1 MKNQTECFNPFTEE
15 LIGYSELTD
24 RNSVTEIVQK
34 AREAQKDWGNK
45 RLTERNKYFYKLREL
60 IVNQAEDISEIISNA
75 NGKLKIEALS
85 AEVLPIAFAI
95 TYYIKNAERF
105 LRDKKLKAGNIFL
118 ANKRSFIRRV
128 PEGVIAIVSP
138 WNYPF
143 TIPMFDVI
151 CGLMA
156 GNAVILK
163 GATETQLVGRK
174 IEELIL
180 NAGFPKGI
188 FSFVNLPGSIAGD
201 ALLGSKIDKLF
212 FTGSVEVGRMLAQKA
227 AANLIPISL
236 ELGGN
241 DAMIILQDA
250 DLDRAV
256 SGGIWGGFHNA
267 GQSCGGIERIY
278 VHEKV
283 YDRFLL
289 LLKKRLENFSA
300 NGNQDF
306 SSDMGVMT
314 SLKQKNIVEEHIKDA
329 IEKGAQVFAQS
340 KISTNC
346 KNSLPASVLIN
357 VNHDML
363 LMKEETFGPVVGV
376 MKFYTIQ
383 EAIDLANDSHLGL
396 TASVW
401 SKNNRKAIEVAKQ
414 IQAGAI
420 NINDHLMSHG
430 LAETPW
436 GGFKDS
442 GNSRSHGELGL
453 LEMTKQQV
461 IIKDIL
467 PFVKRNLWWHPY
479 DKNVYDGILGLIK
492 LIYSKEVKI
501 RIEGLKNLTK
511 ILPRIFKV

>member
-1 MKNQTECFNPFTEE
+1 
-15 LIGYSELTD
+15 
-24 RNSVTEIVQK
+24 
-34 AREAQKDWGNK
+34 
-45 RLTERNKYFYKLREL
+45 
-60 IVNQAEDISEIISNA
+60 
-75 NGKLKIEALS
+75 
-85 AEVLPIAFAI
+85 
-95 TYYIKNAERF
+95 
-105 LRDKKLKAGNIFL
+105 
-118 ANKRSFIRRV
+118 
-128 PEGVIAIVSP
+128 
-138 WNYPF
+138 
-143 TIPMFDVI
+143 
-151 CGLMA
+151 
-156 GNAVILK
+156 
-163 GATETQLVGRK
+163 
-174 IEELIL
+174 
-180 NAGFPKGI
+180 
-188 FSFVNLPGSIAGD
+188 
-201 ALLGSKIDKLF
+201 
-212 FTGSVEVGRMLAQKA
+212 
-227 AANLIPISL
+227 
-236 ELGGN
+236 
-241 DAMIILQDA
+241 
-250 DLDRAV
+250 
-256 SGGIWGGFHNA
+256 
-267 GQSCGGIERIY
+267 
-278 VHEKV
+278 
-283 YDRFLL
+283 
-289 LLKKRLENFSA
+289 
-300 NGNQDF
+300 
-306 SSDMGVMT
+306 MGVMT